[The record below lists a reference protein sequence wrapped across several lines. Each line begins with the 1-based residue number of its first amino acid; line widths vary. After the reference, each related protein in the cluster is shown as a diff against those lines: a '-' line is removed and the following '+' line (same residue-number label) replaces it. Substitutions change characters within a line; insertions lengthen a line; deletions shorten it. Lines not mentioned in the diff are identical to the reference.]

1 MEFLLFPSFSGSE
14 GETNIRSID
23 IFTDYDRLPVL
34 FWSQAL
40 ALIMIIAATFS
51 PSYASFTAFR
61 ALQGFFGTAPQV
73 IGLTMVHDMFFFH
86 GN

>member
-1 MEFLLFPSFSGSE
+1 
-14 GETNIRSID
+14 
-23 IFTDYDRLPVL
+23 LPVL

-73 IGLTMVHDMFFFH
+73 IGLTMIHDMFFFH
-86 GN
+86 R

>member
-1 MEFLLFPSFSGSE
+1 MNTIPIIYISLL
-14 GETNIRSID
+14 TRN
-23 IFTDYDRLPVL
+23 RLPVL

-73 IGLTMVHDMFFFH
+73 IGLTMIHDIFFFH
-86 GN
+86 RE